1 MANAKHPW
9 HTLRNS
15 NSMSTVSSDGEY
27 LIVPVTENP
36 VNLLGFSVI
45 RICDLPPTFAT
56 QREAMEW
63 VEKQHKSK

>member
-1 MANAKHPW
+1 MASGKHPW

-27 LIVPVTENP
+27 LIIPVTEDP

-45 RICDLPPTFAT
+45 RICDLAPIFAT
-56 QREAMEW
+56 QREAMDWIERNR
-63 VEKQHKSK
+63 SK

>member
-27 LIVPVTENP
+27 LIVPVTEDP
-36 VNLLGFSVI
+36 VNVLGFSVI
-45 RICDLPPTFAT
+45 RICDLNPTFAT
-56 QREAMEW
+56 QREAMDW
-63 VEKQHKSK
+63 IASNRSK